1 MNYRFSKKAIRN
13 DAPNLSGVYLIY
25 RSGAGMSHLD
35 IYVGQ
40 TENILGSLLEHYEKK
55 SDESTCIWKHAPTHF
70 TYEIVWWEQA
80 RLKREQ
86 QWIGKY
92 TPICN

>member
-1 MNYRFSKKAIRN
+1 MNYRFSTKAIRN

-25 RSGAGMSHLD
+25 RSGAGVSHLD

-80 RLKREQ
+80 RLKREK

>member
-1 MNYRFSKKAIRN
+1 MNYRFSKKAIRK
-13 DAPNLSGVYLIY
+13 DAPNLSGIYLIY
-25 RSGAGMSHLD
+25 RFGAGVSHLD

-80 RLKREQ
+80 QLQREQ

>member
-1 MNYRFSKKAIRN
+1 MNYRFSKKAIRK

-25 RSGAGMSHLD
+25 QSGAGMSHLD

-55 SDESTCIWKHAPTHF
+55 SDDPLAFGSMRLPTSP
-70 TYEIVWWEQA
+70 T
-80 RLKREQ
+80 K
-86 QWIGKY
+86 
-92 TPICN
+92 

>member
-1 MNYRFSKKAIRN
+1 M
-13 DAPNLSGVYLIY
+13 IY
-25 RSGAGMSHLD
+25 RSGAGVSHLD

-80 RLKREQ
+80 RLKREK

>member
-25 RSGAGMSHLD
+25 RSGAGVSHLD

-55 SDESTCIWKHAPTHF
+55 I
-70 TYEIVWWEQA
+70 
-80 RLKREQ
+80 R
-86 QWIGKY
+86 
-92 TPICN
+92 